1 MLIAGHP
8 EVSEL
13 DELNT
18 FVLEQTIELVCNLIG
33 AFLHLSL

>member
-1 MLIAGHP
+1 MLMAGHP
-8 EVSEL
+8 KVSEL

-18 FVLEQTIELVCNLIG
+18 FVLEQTIELVRNLIG